1 MKRLMSGKKFFLI
14 LRYLHC
20 CSLAEQPSK
29 NDIGYNA
36 NYKVKELTDALET
49 RYVKVFNPGQQLSL
63 DETLIRAFG
72 RIKFKVR
79 IITKSA
85 RYGIKIYVVTDAV
98 TSFVLRIIIYTG
110 SDTYYFNNNVGDKKT
125 VQVVKQLLEP
135 YYGTNR
141 CVYIDRFYTSIDL
154 LKELQ
159 KNQIYVTGKFI

>member
-1 MKRLMSGKKFFLI
+1 M
-14 LRYLHC
+14 
-20 CSLAEQPSK
+20 
-29 NDIGYNA
+29 
-36 NYKVKELTDALET
+36 DALEA
-49 RYVKVFNPGQQLSL
+49 RYVKVFHPGQQLSL

-98 TSFVLRIIIYTG
+98 TSFVLRVIIYTG
-110 SDTYYFNNNVGDKKT
+110 TDTYSFNTNVGEKKT
-125 VQVVKQLLEP
+125 VQVVKKLLEP

-141 CVYIDRFYTSIDL
+141 CVYVDRFYTSIDL

-159 KNQIYVTGKFI
+159 KEKIYVTGKFIIYLFIKFFNLNLYKY

>member
-1 MKRLMSGKKFFLI
+1 L
-14 LRYLHC
+14 
-20 CSLAEQPSK
+20 E
-29 NDIGYNA
+29 
-36 NYKVKELTDALET
+36 ELNLKLELL
-49 RYVKVFNPGQQLSL
+49 Q
-63 DETLIRAFG
+63 
-72 RIKFKVR
+72 
-79 IITKSA
+79 SA